1 MMVEGEMNEVSEAE
15 MLEAIKC
22 AHEAIKGQCR
32 AQKELMEEVGKVE
45 KKAYCHEVNDE
56 DLRKA
61 VHDYCYDKCYAI
73 AKSGLAKHE
82 REDAFDALK
91 EEFMETIPEEER
103 EEKAMM
109 VSRYY
114 GAVEK
119 EAMRRMI
126 IDEGVRLDGRT
137 TAQIRPIWCE
147 VGYLPG
153 AHGSAIFTRG
163 ETQSL
168 STVTLGTKMDMKEL
182 DEVLVQDTQQFVL
195 HYNFPPFATG
205 EAKPQRG
212 VGRREIGHG
221 NLAWRALKPV
231 VPVGEE
237 NGMEGPQARSA
248 RGRGESLRCPRG
260 VRYPRVQW
268 LFFHGYSL
276 RRYFGPDGLRC
287 EDQEARSRY
296 RHGSDLR

>member
-1 MMVEGEMNEVSEAE
+1 MTSATPSP
-15 MLEAIKC
+15 
-22 AHEAIKGQCR
+22 R
-32 AQKELMEEVGKVE
+32 AVWPSI
-45 KKAYCHEVNDE
+45 
-56 DLRKA
+56 
-61 VHDYCYDKCYAI
+61 DKCYAI

-195 HYNFPPFATG
+195 HQP
-205 EAKPQRG
+205 
-212 VGRREIGHG
+212 
-221 NLAWRALKPV
+221 
-231 VPVGEE
+231 
-237 NGMEGPQARSA
+237 GMEGPQARSA

-260 VRYPRVQW
+260 VRYPRVQR

>member
-1 MMVEGEMNEVSEAE
+1 MRPSSG
-15 MLEAIKC
+15 
-22 AHEAIKGQCR
+22 
-32 AQKELMEEVGKVE
+32 
-45 KKAYCHEVNDE
+45 
-56 DLRKA
+56 
-61 VHDYCYDKCYAI
+61 YAI

-126 IDEGVRLDGRT
+126 IDEGVRLDGRST
-137 TAQIRPIWCE
+137 TQIRPIWCE

-168 STVTLGTKMDMKEL
+168 STVTLGTKMPER
-182 DEVLVQDTQQFVL
+182 T
-195 HYNFPPFATG
+195 
-205 EAKPQRG
+205 
-212 VGRREIGHG
+212 
-221 NLAWRALKPV
+221 
-231 VPVGEE
+231 
-237 NGMEGPQARSA
+237 ARPSLPAA
-248 RGRGESLRCPRG
+248 RPSPCRL
-260 VRYPRVQW
+260 
-268 LFFHGYSL
+268 
-276 RRYFGPDGLRC
+276 
-287 EDQEARSRY
+287 
-296 RHGSDLR
+296 